1 MSWRGVSLVAGW
13 QFTASLCFYTVF
25 AATAFVREGF
35 GVSLGV
41 TGLTVTAVMLGY
53 TALLFVTGAVTDAF
67 GERPLLVYGLLALAA
82 GMTFVA
88 VAPTFPILLVAL
100 LCVGFAYATA
110 MPATNRA
117 AVHVAPPGREALA
130 MNVKQVGVT
139 AGSALAALLI
149 TRMATTD
156 AAAVLGIVR
165 FDWQAAFLAGAA
177 LAVVIAGLTAWR
189 YEGKPGGGELS
200 VPDVRSLLDDRSYRG
215 LLVSGF
221 FLGAAVFT
229 TTSYVVPHVT
239 DSVAATAGLGG
250 AVLATTQVT
259 GSLGRLVGGDLA
271 DRLPGVP
278 TRGPALVLAGQALL
292 SAVGFLGVVA
302 ASGETATWVAFG
314 LLGLFILGFPGVY
327 YATMTALVDDDEVGA
342 ATAGGQTA
350 LNAGGLLAPPLFGSV
365 AGTLGYDVGWTALAA
380 LTTVAAVTIWLSI
393 ARS

>member
-1 MSWRGVSLVAGW
+1 MSWRGVSLVSAW

-53 TALLFVTGAVTDAF
+53 TALLFGTGAATDAF

-88 VAPTFPILLVAL
+88 VAPSFPILLVAL
-100 LCVGFAYATA
+100 LFVGFAYATA

-117 AVHVAPPGREALA
+117 AIHVAPPGREALA

-139 AGSALAALLI
+139 AGSAVSAILLTRLA
-149 TRMATTD
+149 TSD

-177 LAVVIAGLTAWR
+177 LAVVVAAVTALR
-189 YEGKPGGGELS
+189 YEGKPASGELS
-200 VPDVRSLLDDRSYRG
+200 VPDVRSLLDERAYRG

-239 DSVAATAGLGG
+239 DTVAATAGVAGL
-250 AVLATTQVT
+250 VLATAQVT
-259 GSLGRLVGGDLA
+259 GSLGRLAGGELA
-271 DRLPGVP
+271 DRIPGRP
-278 TRGPALVLAGQALL
+278 THGPALVLAGQAVL
-292 SAVGFLGVVA
+292 STVGFLAVVAVRGEAATWAAFGFLGV
-302 ASGETATWVAFG
+302 FM
-314 LLGLFILGFPGVY
+314 LGFPGVY
-327 YATMTALVDDDEVGA
+327 YAVMTAMVDDDEIGA

-365 AGTLGYDVGWTALAA
+365 AETVGYDTGWTALAA
-380 LTTVAAVTIWLSI
+380 LTAVAAAVIWLGVV
-393 ARS
+393 RR

>member
-1 MSWRGVSLVAGW
+1 MGWRGVSLVSGW

-53 TALLFVTGAVTDAF
+53 TALLFGTGAATDAF
-67 GERPLLVYGLLALAA
+67 GERPLLVYGLLSLAA
-82 GMTFVA
+82 GMAFVA

-100 LCVGFAYATA
+100 LFVGFAYATA

-117 AVHVAPPGREALA
+117 AINVAPPGRQALA

-139 AGSALAALLI
+139 AGSAVAALLI
-149 TRMATTD
+149 AWTATTD

-165 FDWQAAFLAGAA
+165 FDWQAAFLAGAV
-177 LAVVIAGLTAWR
+177 LAVVVAVVTALR
-189 YEGKPGGGELS
+189 YEGMPASGSLS
-200 VPDVRSLLDDRSYRG
+200 VPDVRSLLDDRAYRG

-239 DSVAATAGLGG
+239 DTVAATASVGG
-250 AVLATTQVT
+250 AVLATVQVT
-259 GSLGRLVGGDLA
+259 GSLGRLAGGELA
-271 DRLPGVP
+271 DRIPGRP
-278 TRGPALVLAGQALL
+278 TRGPALVLAAQAALAGL
-292 SAVGFLGVVA
+292 GFIAVVVAGGRTATWLAFGFLGL
-302 ASGETATWVAFG
+302 S
-314 LLGLFILGFPGVY
+314 ILGFPGVY

-350 LNAGGLLAPPLFGSV
+350 LNAGGLVAPPLFGTV
-365 AGTLGYDVGWTALAA
+365 AGSVGYDAGWIGLAV
-380 LTTVAAVTIWLSI
+380 LTTAAAAAVWIAI
-393 ARS
+393 ARG

>member
-1 MSWRGVSLVAGW
+1 MGWRGVSLVSGW

-53 TALLFVTGAVTDAF
+53 TALLFGTGAATDAF

-82 GMTFVA
+82 GMAFVA

-100 LCVGFAYATA
+100 LFVGFAYATA

-117 AVHVAPPGREALA
+117 AINVAPPGRQALA

-139 AGSALAALLI
+139 AGSAVAALLI
-149 TRMATTD
+149 AWMATTD

-177 LAVVIAGLTAWR
+177 LAVVVAAVTALR
-189 YEGKPGGGELS
+189 YEGMPASGSLS
-200 VPDVRSLLDDRSYRG
+200 VPDVRSLLDDRAYRG

-239 DSVAATAGLGG
+239 DTVAATASVGG
-250 AVLATTQVT
+250 AVLATVQVT
-259 GSLGRLVGGDLA
+259 GSLGRLAGGELA
-271 DRLPGVP
+271 DRIPGRP
-278 TRGPALVLAGQALL
+278 TRGPALVLAAQAALAGL
-292 SAVGFLGVVA
+292 GFLAVVVAGGRTATWLAFGFLGL
-302 ASGETATWVAFG
+302 S
-314 LLGLFILGFPGVY
+314 ILGFPGVY

-350 LNAGGLLAPPLFGSV
+350 LNAGGLVAPPLFGTV
-365 AGTLGYDVGWTALAA
+365 AGSVGYDAGWIGLAV
-380 LTTVAAVTIWLSI
+380 LTTAAAAAVWIAI
-393 ARS
+393 ARD

>member
-1 MSWRGVSLVAGW
+1 MSWRGVSLVSVW

-53 TALLFVTGAVTDAF
+53 TALLFGTGAATDAF

-82 GMTFVA
+82 GMAFVA
-88 VAPTFPILLVAL
+88 VAPSFPVLLVAL
-100 LCVGFAYATA
+100 LFVGFAYATA

-117 AVHVAPPGREALA
+117 AMHVAPPGREALA

-139 AGSALAALLI
+139 AGSAVSAILLTRLA
-149 TRMATTD
+149 TSN

-165 FDWQAAFLAGAA
+165 FDWQAAFLAGAV
-177 LAVVIAGLTAWR
+177 LAVVVAAVTALR
-189 YEGKPGGGELS
+189 YEGKPAGGTLS
-200 VPDVRSLLDDRSYRG
+200 VPDVRSLLDDRAYRG

-239 DSVAATAGLGG
+239 DTVAATAGVAG
-250 AVLATTQVT
+250 AVLATAQVT
-259 GSLGRLVGGDLA
+259 GSLGRLAGGELA
-271 DRLPGVP
+271 DRISGGP
-278 TRGPALVLAGQALL
+278 TRGPGLVLAGQAAL
-292 SAVGFLGVVA
+292 STAGFLAVVVARGEAATWAAFGFLGVFV
-302 ASGETATWVAFG
+302 
-314 LLGLFILGFPGVY
+314 LGFPGVY
-327 YATMTALVDDDEVGA
+327 YAVMTAMVDDDEVGA

-350 LNAGGLLAPPLFGSV
+350 LNAGGLLAPPLFGTV
-365 AGTLGYDVGWTALAA
+365 AETIGYDVGWTGLAV
-380 LTTVAAVTIWLSI
+380 LTTAAAVVVWVGVV
-393 ARS
+393 RS

>member
-1 MSWRGVSLVAGW
+1 MSWRGVSLVTAW

-53 TALLFVTGAVTDAF
+53 TALLFGTGAATDAF

-82 GMTFVA
+82 AMAFVA
-88 VAPTFPILLVAL
+88 VAPTFPVLLLAL
-100 LCVGFAYATA
+100 LFVGFAYATA

-117 AVHVAPPGREALA
+117 SIHVAPPGRQALA

-139 AGSALAALLI
+139 AGSAVSAILVTRLAVS
-149 TRMATTD
+149 D
-156 AAAVLGIVR
+156 AADVLGVIR

-177 LAVVIAGLTAWR
+177 LAVAVAVVTALR
-189 YEGKPGGGELS
+189 YEGKPASGELS
-200 VPDVRSLLDDRSYRG
+200 VPDVRSLLGQRAYRG

-239 DSVAATAGLGG
+239 DSVAATAGVAG
-250 AVLATTQVT
+250 AVLATVQIT
-259 GSLGRLVGGDLA
+259 GSIGRLAGGELA
-271 DRLPGVP
+271 DRLPGRP
-278 TRGPALVLAGQALL
+278 TRGPAIVLAAQAVLA
-292 SAVGFLGVVA
+292 SIGFLAVVA
-302 ASGETATWVAFG
+302 ARGETATWIAFG
-314 LLGLFILGFPGVY
+314 FLGLFMLGFPGVY
-327 YATMTALVDDDEVGA
+327 YATMTAMVDDDEVGA

-350 LNAGGLLAPPLFGSV
+350 LNAGGLLAPPLFGAV
-365 AGTLGYDVGWTALAA
+365 VERAGYGIGWTAVAA
-380 LTTVAAVTIWLSI
+380 LTTIAAVAIWIGI
-393 ARS
+393 ARE

>member
-1 MSWRGVSLVAGW
+1 MSWRGVSLVSAW

-53 TALLFVTGAVTDAF
+53 TALLFATGAATDAF

-82 GMTFVA
+82 GMAFVA
-88 VAPTFPILLVAL
+88 VAPSFPVLLAAL
-100 LCVGFAYATA
+100 LFVGFAYATA

-117 AVHVAPPGREALA
+117 AIHVAPPGREALA

-139 AGSALAALLI
+139 AGSAVSAILLTRLA
-149 TRMATTD
+149 TSD

-177 LAVVIAGLTAWR
+177 LAVAVAAVTALR
-189 YEGKPGGGELS
+189 YEGKPAGGALS
-200 VPDVRSLLDDRSYRG
+200 MPDVRSLLDERAYRG

-239 DSVAATAGLGG
+239 DTVAATAGVAG
-250 AVLATTQVT
+250 AVLATAQVT
-259 GSLGRLVGGDLA
+259 GSLGRLAGGELA
-271 DRLPGVP
+271 DRIPGRP
-278 TRGPALVLAGQALL
+278 TRGPALVLAGQAAL
-292 SAVGFLGVVA
+292 STAGFLGVVLA
-302 ASGETATWVAFG
+302 RGEAATWAAFG
-314 LLGLFILGFPGVY
+314 FLGVFMLGFPGVY
-327 YATMTALVDDDEVGA
+327 YAVMTAMVDDAEVGA

-350 LNAGGLLAPPLFGSV
+350 LNAGGLLAPPLFGTV
-365 AGTLGYDVGWTALAA
+365 AETIGYDVGWAGLAA
-380 LTTVAAVTIWLSI
+380 LTAAAAVVVWVGVV
-393 ARS
+393 RG